1 LQAEKRA
8 LREKIR
14 AMGLGYREIA
24 AEFARRYRFR
34 PRAAWREAYGWGLE
48 EAGARINA
56 HSGEV
61 GLDCGG
67 IPDLDADAEQR

>member
-1 LQAEKRA
+1 
-8 LREKIR
+8 
-14 AMGLGYREIA
+14 MGLGYREIA

-34 PRAAWREAYGWGLE
+34 PRAAWREAYGWGLK

-61 GLDCGG
+61 GLDSGG
-67 IPDLDADAEQR
+67 IPDLVCRS